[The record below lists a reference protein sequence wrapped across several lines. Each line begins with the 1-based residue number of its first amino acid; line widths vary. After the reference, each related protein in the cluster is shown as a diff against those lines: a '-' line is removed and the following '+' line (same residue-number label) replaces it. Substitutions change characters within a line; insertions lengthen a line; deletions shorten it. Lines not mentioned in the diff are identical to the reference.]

1 MARILEYRSRYHKI
15 DINQSLAGN
24 TEVTVDG
31 MILKGIRSIEFERS
45 YETIPEVTVQLVPSV
60 LNVNILAD
68 LNVALDIGDIQEA
81 VNCLQLEMKLNKEF
95 KDAVIASARSALAD
109 CKIENSHEIAKAV
122 VDRIF
127 FGDDEWCKSY

>member
-1 MARILEYRSRYHKI
+1 MARILEDRSRYHEI

-31 MILKGIRSIEFERS
+31 MILKGIRSIEFEQS

-109 CKIENSHEIAKAV
+109 CKIENSYEIAKAV

-127 FGDDEWCKSY
+127 FGDDEWIKSY